1 MGRMA
6 RLALQGLQVQLG
18 LLVNL
23 APQPIL
29 VQLARP
35 VHQVPLDS
43 QGPQVLLAALERR
56 ERRQRSLVR
65 RVLLGPLARQVQVAR
80 RVQAALQAPL
90 DPREPLVLRRRSQV
104 QRARLGPLVRLV
116 RLDLQVQLVPLV
128 LPATQAA
135 QECQV

>member
-6 RLALQGLQVQLG
+6 RLALRGLQAQRV
-18 LLVNL
+18 LLANQVPL
-23 APQPIL
+23 PIL
-29 VQLARP
+29 VQLGP
-35 VHQVPLDS
+35 QVHQVPLDS

-65 RVLLGPLARQVQVAR
+65 RVRLDPLARQVQVAQQ
-80 RVQAALQAPL
+80 VQAALQAPQ

>member
-6 RLALQGLQVQLG
+6 RLALQGLQAQLV
-18 LLVNL
+18 LLVGQVML
-23 APQPIL
+23 PIL
-29 VQLARP
+29 VQLARQ

-43 QGPQVLLAALERR
+43 QGPEVLLAALERR
-56 ERRQRSLVR
+56 VLHQQSLAR
-65 RVLLGPLARQVQVAR
+65 RVLLGPLARLVQVAR
-80 RVQAALQAPL
+80 RVQAALQAPQ